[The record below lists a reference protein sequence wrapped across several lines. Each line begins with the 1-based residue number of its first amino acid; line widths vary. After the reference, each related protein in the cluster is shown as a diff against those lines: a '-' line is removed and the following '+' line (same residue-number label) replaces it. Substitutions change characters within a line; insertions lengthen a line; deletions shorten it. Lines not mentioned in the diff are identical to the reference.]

1 MAVLPIVTGKDTP
14 VLRKKAAK
22 VPKVTKE
29 ILSLIKDMEQ
39 TTVAAE
45 GLGLAAPQI
54 GQSMRLCI
62 VRMHGKLTPLINPDI
77 LWRSSETTEEE
88 EGCLSLPE
96 TFVYV
101 TRAKGIVVRYTDAAG
116 QEREQ
121 KLEDMDARVVQH
133 EVDHLNGVLIVD
145 YVKNAASVL

>member
-1 MAVLPIVTGKDTP
+1 M
-14 VLRKKAAK
+14 
-22 VPKVTKE
+22 TKE